1 MGKQPSISRGKPPKK
16 TTPSPTRGVSNH
28 PQMEK
33 RCSRWLPS
41 GKYTKRYGKSR
52 FLKGKSSM
60 SMAIF
65 NSCVSLQ
72 EGNHGEL

>member
-16 TTPSPTRGVSNH
+16 NTPSPTRGVSNH

-41 GKYTKRYGKSR
+41 SKYTKKNMENHD
-52 FLKGKSSM
+52 FLKGK
-60 SMAIF
+60 ILYVYGHF
-65 NSCVSLQ
+65 Q
-72 EGNHGEL
+72 

>member
-1 MGKQPSISRGKPPKK
+1 MGKQPSISHGKPPKK
-16 TTPSPTRGVSNH
+16 
-28 PQMEK
+28 
-33 RCSRWLPS
+33 LPLHQPGEFPIIPKWKS
-41 GKYTKRYGKSR
+41 DVHVGYPLVNTQKYGKSR